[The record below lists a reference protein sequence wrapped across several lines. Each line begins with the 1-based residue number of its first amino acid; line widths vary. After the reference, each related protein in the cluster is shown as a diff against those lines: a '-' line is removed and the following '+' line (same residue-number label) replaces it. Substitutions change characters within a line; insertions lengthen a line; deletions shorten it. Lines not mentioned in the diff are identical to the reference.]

1 MATKNKDQNVEQNV
15 DQNVDA
21 EVVETPKK
29 VEKLYV
35 QSVVGRM
42 VDCYTNK
49 DVHEPAYHAK
59 TPWLDSQM
67 AAGKVVL
74 ADPEA

>member
-1 MATKNKDQNVEQNV
+1 MATKNKEQTV
-15 DQNVDA
+15 DT
-21 EVVETPKK
+21 EVVDTPAEAPKK
-29 VEKLYV
+29 VEKIYV

-42 VDCYTNK
+42 VDCFTNK
-49 DVHEPAYHAK
+49 EVNEPAYHAK
-59 TPWLDSQM
+59 TSWLDAQM